1 MARVFT
7 ANVVLNGG
15 PDGITQ
21 FKIGDEV
28 PEWASDRVGAG
39 VSRDSDARTVD
50 ATGITVDE
58 GADGSGEGE
67 NLSLAAADADADGD
81 DEPGDYDE
89 YSVEELKGEAKE
101 REIKGYSKMNRDQ
114 LVAALEADDA
124 ETEEA

>member
-15 PDGITQ
+15 PDGITE
-21 FKIGDEV
+21 FSIGDEV
-28 PEWASDRVGAG
+28 PEWALDRVGDHVLGQG
-39 VSRDSDARTVD
+39 VTRASDAPTADDTGVD
-50 ATGITVDE
+50 AAAGATGATE
-58 GADGSGEGE
+58 TPAGE
-67 NLSLAAADADADGD
+67 AD
-81 DEPGDYDE
+81 DETGDYDE

-124 ETEEA
+124 ENEEA